1 MPIKGAANN
10 QSLHVSTIPPKDLST
25 ARYRCVK
32 VPVQTSSITPIH
44 VYMDR
49 QSDLIN
55 LTRNFVELKV
65 GFKTMGNAN
74 LTSHADAVATMHIPA
89 NNIAYTL
96 FKQINCRANGTLLTE
111 QVDMH
116 HLKAYFQTLLNFDRD
131 DRETILQC
139 QGWRNEINSPTTY
152 TANNVRTDH
161 ANFGALSAYQQ
172 ASIK

>member
-10 QSLHVSTIPPKDLST
+10 ES
-25 ARYRCVK
+25 RYRCVK

-55 LTRNFVELKV
+55 LTRNFVKFKV

-89 NNIAYTL
+89 NIAYTL

-111 QVDMH
+111 QVDMY
-116 HLKAYFQTLLNFDRD
+116 HLKAYFQTLLNFDTCEKLLCR
-131 DRETILQC
+131 RKKLE
-139 QGWRNEINSPTTY
+139 P
-152 TANNVRTDH
+152 
-161 ANFGALSAYQQ
+161 
-172 ASIK
+172 

>member
-10 QSLHVSTIPPKDLST
+10 QS
-25 ARYRCVK
+25 RYRCVK

-74 LTSHADAVATMHIPA
+74 LTSHADAVATMHIPV

-111 QVDMH
+111 QVDMY
-116 HLKAYFQTLLNFDRD
+116 HLKAYFQTLLNFDTCEKLLCR
-131 DRETILQC
+131 RKKLE
-139 QGWRNEINSPTTY
+139 P
-152 TANNVRTDH
+152 
-161 ANFGALSAYQQ
+161 
-172 ASIK
+172 

>member
-55 LTRNFVELKV
+55 LTRNFVEFKV

-89 NNIAYTL
+89 NIAYTL

-111 QVDMH
+111 R
-116 HLKAYFQTLLNFDRD
+116 LIFRLYRTLIEMMERPFSNAKGGGMKS
-131 DRETILQC
+131 ILQLPSKPIMS
-139 QGWRNEINSPTTY
+139 GLIMPISVPFLPISRL
-152 TANNVRTDH
+152 A
-161 ANFGALSAYQQ
+161 
-172 ASIK
+172 

>member
-10 QSLHVSTIPPKDLST
+10 QS
-25 ARYRCVK
+25 RYRCVK

-55 LTRNFVELKV
+55 LTRNFVEFKV

-74 LTSHADAVATMHIPA
+74 LTSHADAVAIMHILA
-89 NNIAYTL
+89 NIAYTL

-111 QVDMH
+111 QVDMY
-116 HLKAYFQTLLNFDRD
+116 HLKAYFQTLLNFDTCEKLLCR
-131 DRETILQC
+131 RKKLE
-139 QGWRNEINSPTTY
+139 P
-152 TANNVRTDH
+152 
-161 ANFGALSAYQQ
+161 
-172 ASIK
+172 

>member
-10 QSLHVSTIPPKDLST
+10 QS
-25 ARYRCVK
+25 RYRCVK

-89 NNIAYTL
+89 NNISYTL

-116 HLKAYFQTLLNFDRD
+116 HLKAYFQTLLNFDRCEKLLCI
-131 DRETILQC
+131 RKKLE
-139 QGWRNEINSPTTY
+139 P
-152 TANNVRTDH
+152 
-161 ANFGALSAYQQ
+161 
-172 ASIK
+172 